1 VELTVAAG
9 CCTSRPNAARRKS
22 GRRRAT
28 CAGRCVT
35 GPFPRSLPL
44 PEGVTEADITASCK
58 DGVLEIRI
66 PEPKHEE
73 AKKIAISKS

>member
-1 VELTVAAG
+1 MASIPIFACQPG
-9 CCTSRPNAARRKS
+9 GA
-22 GRRRAT
+22 
-28 CAGRCVT
+28 
-35 GPFPRSLPL
+35 
-44 PEGVTEADITASCK
+44 EGDITASYQ